1 MTKLTMHPIASI
13 TRGQS
18 QVRGKRDP
26 EAQNQLNQSV
36 AQHGVL
42 QPIGL
47 TKDGLL
53 IWGEGRLIAAQTAG
67 HREIPA
73 VVMEHPMTEGEF
85 VTLQMVENMAR
96 SDLSPVDQWEGC
108 VRLLD
113 ANPHWQ
119 LKDVAKALSLDP
131 SMVTRLLSPSK
142 CVPAVQDAF
151 RQGKL
156 GISDVYAI
164 SKHGEAEQLEL
175 LALKLSGASRD
186 AIEQAGKKKRTASE
200 PSVRLSRVK
209 CVLPTGV
216 QIVVSGEAI
225 SLEDVIE
232 SLSEA
237 QREAKRAKEQ
247 HLDVKTWSRVMA
259 DKSKAVGNG

>member
-1 MTKLTMHPIASI
+1 MTKLTTYPIATI

-36 AQHGVL
+36 ATHGVL

-47 TKDGLL
+47 TKDGKL
-53 IWGEGRLIAAQTAG
+53 IWGEGRLIAAQAAG
-67 HREIPA
+67 HPEIPA

-85 VTLQMVENMAR
+85 LTLQMVENMAR

-108 VRLLD
+108 VRLLE
-113 ANPHWQ
+113 ANPQWQ

-156 GISDVYAI
+156 GISDCYAI

-186 AIEQAGKKKRTASE
+186 AIEQAGKKKRTAA

-216 QIVVSGEAI
+216 QIVVSGEGI
-225 SLEDVIE
+225 SLEDVID
-232 SLSEA
+232 SLAEA
-237 QREAKRAKEQ
+237 GKEARKAREQGLDAKTFQAVCR
-247 HLDVKTWSRVMA
+247 
-259 DKSKAVGNG
+259 DKAKAVANG